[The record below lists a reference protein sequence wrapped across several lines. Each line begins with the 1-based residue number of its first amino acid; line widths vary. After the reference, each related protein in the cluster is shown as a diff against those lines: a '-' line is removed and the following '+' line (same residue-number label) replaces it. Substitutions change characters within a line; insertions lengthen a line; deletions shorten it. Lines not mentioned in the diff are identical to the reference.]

1 MNEKIIQQSEALCP
15 DFDYLRNRF
24 FLVGIVGLIASLIGL
39 LLSNDHYNQ
48 FFRSYLVAFT
58 YWVSIPLGSLLIL
71 MIHQV
76 GGGTWGFTIRR
87 QLEAASRT
95 LPLLFIFAL
104 PILVF
109 GIHSLYEWSHTDVVA
124 DDALLRYKASF
135 LNETQFRIRSVIY
148 FIIWGV
154 LVYFLSK
161 WTAQQDREPNSTNAT
176 WKMQKLSGPG
186 IVIFFL
192 TTTMSSIDW
201 LMSLEPHWFSSIFG
215 VIQIIGQ
222 ALITW
227 AFITLVSIHLSHK
240 EPIGRLLTG
249 GRLADLGTFMLATV
263 MLWAYTSFSQLLI
276 IWSGNLPE
284 EITWFITRTS
294 GGWEYLSYGL
304 IGLHFFFPFFFLIS
318 STMKSK
324 ISVLKFFAFWLLLV
338 RFFDIIWYTR
348 PTFTK
353 IDPLH
358 ANHYSTGFTMHWLD
372 IAIMVAI
379 GGFVIS
385 MFFSQLKKQPLI
397 ALNDPRYPELYD
409 VNQEDGEH
417 HG

>member
-1 MNEKIIQQSEALCP
+1 MNNEIVQQSDALKP
-15 DFDYLRNRF
+15 DFDNLQKRF
-24 FLVGIVGLIASLIGL
+24 FLIGVMGLIASVVGFLMA
-39 LLSNDHYNQ
+39 NDHHNQ
-48 FFRSYLVAFT
+48 FYRSYLVGFT
-58 YWVSIPLGSLLIL
+58 FWISIPLGSLLIL

-95 LPLLFIFAL
+95 LPLLFIFSL
-104 PILVF
+104 PILIG

-124 DDALLRYKASF
+124 DDALLRYKSSF
-135 LNETQFRIRSVIY
+135 LNEMQFRIRSVIY
-148 FIIWGV
+148 FLIWGV
-154 LVYFLSK
+154 LVFLLSR
-161 WTAQQDREPNSTNAT
+161 WSAQQDREENSTNAT

-227 AFITLVSIHLSHK
+227 AFITLVSIYLSDK
-240 EPIGRLLTG
+240 EPVGRLLTR

-284 EITWFITRTS
+284 EITWFITRLS

-324 ISVLKFFAFWLLLV
+324 LSVLKFFACWLLLV

-353 IDPLH
+353 IDPIH
-358 ANHYSTGFTMHWLD
+358 GNHYSSGFSMHWLD
-372 IAIMVAI
+372 LAILVAI
-379 GGFVIS
+379 GGFVVS
-385 MFFSQLKKQPLI
+385 LFFSQLKKRPLI
-397 ALNDPRYPELYD
+397 ALNDPRYPELYEAD
-409 VNQEDGEH
+409 PNGEH

>member
-1 MNEKIIQQSEALCP
+1 MNNEIIQQSEALKP
-15 DFDYLRNRF
+15 DFDSLQKRF
-24 FLVGIVGLIASLIGL
+24 FLIGVVGLIASVIGFFMA
-39 LLSNDHYNQ
+39 NDHHNQ
-48 FFRSYLVAFT
+48 FYRSYLVGFT
-58 YWVSIPLGSLLIL
+58 FWISIPLGSLLIL

-95 LPLLFIFAL
+95 LPLLLIFSL
-104 PILVF
+104 PILIG

-124 DDALLRYKASF
+124 DDALLRYKSSF

-148 FIIWGV
+148 FLIWGV
-154 LVYFLSK
+154 LVFLLSR
-161 WTAQQDREPNSTNAT
+161 WTTQQDREENSTTAT

-227 AFITLVSIHLSHK
+227 AFITLVSIYLSDK
-240 EPIGRLLTG
+240 EPIGRLLTS

-284 EITWFITRTS
+284 EITWFITRLS

-324 ISVLKFFAFWLLLV
+324 LSVLKFFACWLLLV

-353 IDPLH
+353 IDPING
-358 ANHYSTGFTMHWLD
+358 NHYSSGFTMHWLD
-372 IAIMVAI
+372 LAILVAI
-379 GGFVIS
+379 GGFVVA
-385 MFFSQLKKQPLI
+385 MFFSQLKKRPLI
-397 ALNDPRYPELYD
+397 ALNDPRYPELYEAS
-409 VNQEDGEH
+409 QDGEH

>member
-1 MNEKIIQQSEALCP
+1 MNNEIIQQSEALKP
-15 DFDYLRNRF
+15 DFDKLQKRF
-24 FLVGIVGLIASLIGL
+24 FLIGVVGLIASVIGFFMA
-39 LLSNDHYNQ
+39 NDHHNQ
-48 FFRSYLVAFT
+48 FYRSYLVGYTF
-58 YWVSIPLGSLLIL
+58 WISIPLGSLLIL

-95 LPLLFIFAL
+95 LPLLLIFSL
-104 PILVF
+104 PILIG

-124 DDALLRYKASF
+124 DDALLRYKSSF

-148 FIIWGV
+148 FLIWGV
-154 LVYFLSK
+154 LVFLLSR
-161 WTAQQDREPNSTNAT
+161 WTTQQDREENSTNAT

-227 AFITLVSIHLSHK
+227 AFITLVSIYLSDK
-240 EPIGRLLTG
+240 QPIGRLLTG

-284 EITWFITRTS
+284 EITWFITRLS

-324 ISVLKFFAFWLLLV
+324 LSVLKFFACWLLLV

-353 IDPLH
+353 IDPING
-358 ANHYSTGFTMHWLD
+358 NHYSSGFTMHWLD
-372 IAIMVAI
+372 LAILVAI
-379 GGFVIS
+379 GGFVVA
-385 MFFSQLKKQPLI
+385 MFFSQLKKRPLI
-397 ALNDPRYPELYD
+397 ALNDPRYLELYEA
-409 VNQEDGEH
+409 NQDGEH

>member
-1 MNEKIIQQSEALCP
+1 MNDEIIQQSEALKP
-15 DFDYLRNRF
+15 EFDNLRKRF
-24 FLVGIVGLIASLIGL
+24 FIIGVIGLVASLVGLF
-39 LLSNDHYNQ
+39 LSTDHYNQ
-48 FFRSYLVAFT
+48 FFQSYLVAFT

-95 LPLLFIFAL
+95 LPLLFVFSI
-104 PILVF
+104 PILAF
-109 GIHSLYEWSHTDVVA
+109 GIHSLYEWSHTDVLA

-135 LNETQFRIRSVIY
+135 LNESYFRIRSV
-148 FIIWGV
+148 
-154 LVYFLSK
+154 VYFLIWGILIFLLSRWSAK
-161 WTAQQDREPNSTNAT
+161 QDNETSTNAT

-192 TTTMSSIDW
+192 TTTMATIDW
-201 LMSLEPHWFSSIFG
+201 MMSIEPHWFSTIFG

-222 ALITW
+222 ALIAW
-227 AFITLVSIHLSHK
+227 SFITLVSIYLADK
-240 EPIGRLLTG
+240 KPIGRLLTG

-324 ISVLKFFAFWLLLV
+324 LSVLKFFACWLLLV
-338 RFFDIIWYTR
+338 RFFDILWYTR

-358 ANHYSTGFTMHWLD
+358 GNHYSSGFTIDWLD
-372 IAIMVAI
+372 LAILVAI

-385 MFFSQLKKQPLI
+385 MFFSQLKKRPLI
-397 ALNDPRYPELYD
+397 ALNDPRFPELYEAD
-409 VNQEDGEH
+409 EKDDH

>member
-1 MNEKIIQQSEALCP
+1 MNEEIIQQSEALKP
-15 DFDYLRNRF
+15 EFDKLRKRF
-24 FLVGIVGLIASLIGL
+24 FIIGVFGLIASLIGL
-39 LLSNDHYNQ
+39 LLSTDHYDQ
-48 FFRSYLVAFT
+48 FFRSYLVAFS
-58 YWVSIPLGSLLIL
+58 YWVSIPLGGLLIL

-95 LPLLFIFAL
+95 LPLLFVFSL
-104 PILVF
+104 PVLVF

-135 LNETQFRIRSVIY
+135 LNETQFRLRSVIY
-148 FIIWGV
+148 FLIWGV
-154 LVYFLSK
+154 LAFLLSR
-161 WTAQQDREPNSTNAT
+161 WTTQQDREDNSTNAT

-192 TTTMSSIDW
+192 TTTMYSIDW
-201 LMSLEPHWFSSIFG
+201 LMSIEPHWFSTIFG
-215 VIQIIGQ
+215 VIQVIGQ

-227 AFITLVSIHLSHK
+227 AFITLVSIHLSDK

-284 EITWFITRTS
+284 EITWFITRLS
-294 GGWEYLSYGL
+294 GGWEYLAYGL

-324 ISVLKFFAFWLLLV
+324 LSVLKFFACWLLFI
-338 RFFDIIWYTR
+338 RFFDILWYTR
-348 PTFTK
+348 PTYTK

-358 ANHYSTGFTMHWLD
+358 GNHYSTGFTMHWLD
-372 IAIMVAI
+372 LTILVAI
-379 GGFVIS
+379 GGFVVS
-385 MFFSQLKKQPLI
+385 MFFSQLKNRPLI
-397 ALNDPRYPELYD
+397 ALNDPRFPELYTAD
-409 VNQEDGEH
+409 EEDDH